1 MVITYIQY
9 LLWLFYLVRI
19 QNTLKTAGLFD
30 APIRKVF
37 WEFSV
42 IVLFFRLLDIAL
54 GININ
59 YSNDYLIYYLNF
71 FIRIVH
77 PFLQGMILARLY
89 IVVIFNYHLNKK
101 ENLLF
106 TILFTIFLTCYVLF
120 TNIHR
125 ILIIPHI

>member
-42 IVLFFRLLDIAL
+42 IVLSFRLLNIVL

-101 ENLLF
+101 ENSLF
-106 TILFTIFLTCYVLF
+106 TIL
-120 TNIHR
+120 
-125 ILIIPHI
+125 